1 MSVAER
7 TGTGSSSQTPTT
19 ESDSASAARSFKEPD
34 HFADG
39 RPGLFRVK
47 NLILIGVAAAVIAGS
62 AMGWTAFR
70 SRRVSTE
77 NLVFHMVFRGD
88 LDITVVERGSLESQK
103 NLRILCEVD
112 DVRRD
117 GMHGTPLIWLVENG
131 AHVKQGELI
140 AELDAA
146 PIQEMFDSQIQ
157 EAEQA
162 RERSMLTQAAYDNQI
177 TQNETNQA
185 ESMLKVQ
192 LAELELEMFVDEDNG
207 THKLEVEAIKR
218 QIDDLNNDILAAQ
231 ASLELKR
238 NDKKGIETLF
248 RLGYAGKSEL
258 DRSKLEFLQAESG
271 YAAKINRLR
280 TELSTL
286 TKKETYEKEMALL
299 SLDGKLKTANRGLTQ
314 VVRDNEAMLSQAKTS
329 LDSSQELL
337 KREEEVLN
345 RYKNLIS
352 KCKVY
357 APQDGMVA
365 YASSREEP
373 IRPGAPIRLR
383 QHILSLPDLTTM
395 QVKTSVHES
404 VLDQVRPEMAA
415 TVRID
420 AFPDELYSGSVKQVA
435 VLPDQGNWFDTETK
449 VYATTV
455 VIDEKVKNLKP
466 GMTAV
471 VEIHVQSLPDVLTV
485 PVQAVVS
492 RGSERW
498 CYVAAKAGGVDRREI
513 ELGPTN
519 DRHVQVTKGIREGDR
534 VVLNPI
540 SLADQEPVRKEQ
552 TKEKTKPKAK
562 SKKTPAKKSG

>member
-1 MSVAER
+1 
-7 TGTGSSSQTPTT
+7 
-19 ESDSASAARSFKEPD
+19 
-34 HFADG
+34 
-39 RPGLFRVK
+39 
-47 NLILIGVAAAVIAGS
+47 
-62 AMGWTAFR
+62 
-70 SRRVSTE
+70 
-77 NLVFHMVFRGD
+77 
-88 LDITVVERGSLESQK
+88 
-103 NLRILCEVD
+103 
-112 DVRRD
+112 
-117 GMHGTPLIWLVENG
+117 
-131 AHVKQGELI
+131 
-140 AELDAA
+140 
-146 PIQEMFDSQIQ
+146 
-157 EAEQA
+157 
-162 RERSMLTQAAYDNQI
+162 
-177 TQNETNQA
+177 
-185 ESMLKVQ
+185 
-192 LAELELEMFVDEDNG
+192 
-207 THKLEVEAIKR
+207 
-218 QIDDLNNDILAAQ
+218 
-231 ASLELKR
+231 
-238 NDKKGIETLF
+238 
-248 RLGYAGKSEL
+248 
-258 DRSKLEFLQAESG
+258 
-271 YAAKINRLR
+271 
-280 TELSTL
+280 
-286 TKKETYEKEMALL
+286 
-299 SLDGKLKTANRGLTQ
+299 
-314 VVRDNEAMLSQAKTS
+314 
-329 LDSSQELL
+329 
-337 KREEEVLN
+337 
-345 RYKNLIS
+345 
-352 KCKVY
+352 
-357 APQDGMVA
+357 
-365 YASSREEP
+365 
-373 IRPGAPIRLR
+373 
-383 QHILSLPDLTTM
+383 M

>member
-1 MSVAER
+1 MSIAER
-7 TGTGSSSQTPTT
+7 TATGPSYQTLTVKSEPASA
-19 ESDSASAARSFKEPD
+19 SDSFSEPSLLTNER
-34 HFADG
+34 A
-39 RPGLFRVK
+39 GLFRVK
-47 NLILIGVAAAVIAGS
+47 NIMLVGIAAAVIVGS
-62 AMGWTAFR
+62 VMGRRALR

-77 NLVFHMVFRGD
+77 NLVFHTVSRGD
-88 LDITVVERGSLESQK
+88 LDITVVEQGSLESQK

-117 GMHGTPLIWLVENG
+117 GTQGTPLIWLVENG
-131 AHVKQGELI
+131 AHVKEGDLI
-140 AELDAA
+140 AELNSA

-162 RERSMLTQAAYDNQI
+162 RERSMLTQAAYNNQI
-177 TQNETNQA
+177 TQNQTDHAKAKLRVKLTE
-185 ESMLKVQ
+185 LKLQ
-192 LAELELEMFVDEDNG
+192 MFVDENNG

-218 QIDDLNNDILAAQ
+218 KIDDLNNDILAAQ
-231 ASLELKR
+231 ASLELKL

-248 RLGYAGKSEL
+248 HLGYAGKSEL
-258 DRSKLEFLQAESG
+258 DRSKLEFLQAESE

-280 TELSTL
+280 TNLSRL
-286 TKKETYEKEMALL
+286 TKKETYEKEMELL
-299 SLDGKLKTANRGLTQ
+299 SLDGDMQTASRALEQ
-314 VVRDNEAMLSQAKTS
+314 VVRDNEAKLSQAKTS

-337 KREEEVLN
+337 KREEEVLE
-345 RYKNLIS
+345 RYEGLIS
-352 KCKVY
+352 KCKIY
-357 APQDGMVA
+357 APQDGMVT

-404 VLDQVRPEMAA
+404 LLDQVRPEMEASIR
-415 TVRID
+415 VD
-420 AFPDELYSGSVKQVA
+420 AFSDELYTGSVKQVA

-449 VYATTV
+449 VYETTV
-455 VIDEKVKNLKP
+455 VIDEKVENLKP

-471 VEIHVQSLPDVLTV
+471 VEIQVESLPNVLTV

-498 CYVAAKAGGVDRREI
+498 CYVAAHGGGVDRRET

-519 DRHVQVTKGIREGDR
+519 DRYVQVTKGIQEGDR
-534 VVLNPI
+534 VVLNPN
-540 SLADQEPVRKEQ
+540 SLADQEPVHKEQ
-552 TKEKTKPKAK
+552 TKEKNEPKAK
-562 SKKTPAKKSG
+562 SKELAAKKSG